1 MKERKREMK
10 REKEKEKE
18 SAREEKILTSSANEG
33 SLSKA
38 KKRTTE
44 KTFFIFFCFS
54 DVCRLFVLFVLFF
67 SFVFSTSCAVVRT
80 HKLSVSFVLKLEEFK
95 V

>member
-38 KKRTTE
+38 KKKTTE
-44 KTFFIFFCFS
+44 KTFFIFFVSPMSVGF
-54 DVCRLFVLFVLFF
+54 LFFLFF
-67 SFVFSTSCAVVRT
+67 SFLLCFRHRAQLLERT
-80 HKLSVSFVLKLEEFK
+80 NYPCLSY
-95 V
+95 